1 VKEFARV
8 FRVAFRYEPEK
19 FQPERKGDNMS
30 APNLTITA
38 EPAESSNV
46 VYGAL
51 AAKSKNDLPNGQFSL
66 VLTITNNEQT
76 SVHLNNVTV
85 KFVGPPSVAQSSIA
99 ANLDIPSHQI
109 RQWFFQPVDNIILP
123 VPAPGAIKLSLN
135 CDNFSDPATLDV
147 SLAQYESPAD
157 GGGYAFPGKV
167 EDIKQGEFWS
177 GVSAQHG
184 AAGGGTQ
191 LYAYDLLMR
200 AYDSGNNNWP
210 TCRPG
215 TDVSKNE
222 NYYIWGKPIY
232 AMADGVVVQFLDG
245 VAPNTPPGLPSPT
258 PNPVEGNHYY
268 IQHGDDLA
276 LYAHFQ
282 AGTLNAALTSG
293 PNPDG
298 TGATVT
304 KGQQLG
310 LAGNTGNS
318 SEPHLHIQVNRTTT
332 PWGGPTRPLPFD
344 DIYALELSSVPDV
357 WPPNTDA
364 PWGAVSAQDLPSAYS
379 AIWPGPMKQ
388 GKAWLKRWLG
398 PLAWAWIIFLGGLM
412 ITPGGVSCPK
422 CGWALTD
429 VLAIVSIGIGVLGFA
444 SLALATKR
452 NAAISQID
460 VKRDLHG

>member
-1 VKEFARV
+1 
-8 FRVAFRYEPEK
+8 
-19 FQPERKGDNMS
+19 MS

-38 EPAESSNV
+38 EPAESSKV

-51 AAKSKNDLPNGQFSL
+51 AAKSSNDSPNGQLSL
-66 VLTITNNEQT
+66 VLTITNNEQA

-85 KFVGPPSVAQSSIA
+85 KFVGPPNVGQSSIA

-109 RQWFFQPVDNIILP
+109 RQWFFQPVDNVILP
-123 VPAPGAIKLSLN
+123 VPAPGAINLSLT

-147 SLAQYESPAD
+147 SLSQYQSAVD
-157 GGGYAFPGKV
+157 GGGYAFPGEV
-167 EDIKQGEFWS
+167 GDIKQGEFWT

-191 LYAYDLLMR
+191 LFAYDLVMR
-200 AYDSGNNNWP
+200 AFDSASNSWP

-215 TDVSKNE
+215 TDVTKNQ
-222 NYYIWGKPIY
+222 NYYIWGKPIH

-258 PNPVEGNHYY
+258 PNPVEGNHFY

-282 AGTLNAALTSG
+282 AGSLNAALTNG
-293 PNPDG
+293 PNPGG

-304 KGQQLG
+304 KGQLLG

-357 WPPNTDA
+357 WPPNKDA
-364 PWGAVSAQDLPSAYS
+364 PWSAVSAQDLPSAYS
-379 AIWPGPMKQ
+379 AIWPGNLKQ
-388 GKAWLKRWLG
+388 GKTWLKRWIG

-422 CGWALTD
+422 CGLALTD
-429 VLAIVSIGIGVLGFA
+429 LLAIVSIGLGVLGFV
-444 SLALATKR
+444 SLALAAGATKR

-460 VKRDLHG
+460 VKKDLHS